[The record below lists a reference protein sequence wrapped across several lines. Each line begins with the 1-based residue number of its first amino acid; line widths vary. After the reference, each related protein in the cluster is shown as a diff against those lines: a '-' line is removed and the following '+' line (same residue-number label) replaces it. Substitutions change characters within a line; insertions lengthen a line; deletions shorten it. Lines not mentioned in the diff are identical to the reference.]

1 MMYQRTKVV
10 KSNNILKKI
19 RQTLGLGVFE
29 LLDKDA
35 FDFLQT

>member
-1 MMYQRTKVV
+1 MYQRTKVV

-29 LLDKDA
+29 LLDKDT